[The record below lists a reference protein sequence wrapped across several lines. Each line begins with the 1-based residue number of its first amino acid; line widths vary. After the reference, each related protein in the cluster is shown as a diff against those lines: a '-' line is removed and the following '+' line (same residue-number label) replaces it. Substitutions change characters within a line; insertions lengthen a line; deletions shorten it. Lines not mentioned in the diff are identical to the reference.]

1 MNSSNVGIGLDMGG
15 SFWEVPPMDGIP
27 WGEGILVDGV
37 EGIVLGF
44 FFEDYRFREVFP
56 EEVLK

>member
-1 MNSSNVGIGLDMGG
+1 MGG